1 MTAVALAVASA
12 LAAYSPADIPN
23 VHKANRTRYVSNPDG
38 VLSRQAEERLDSLLG
53 AVWQATSA
61 EVVVVAVDSIEGADI
76 DSFATELFSLWGIGK
91 KDNDN
96 GLLILIS
103 RGDRRATLR
112 TGYGLEGVL
121 PDAVCGRIIRG
132 DMAPRFREGDYD
144 GGTLAASR
152 SARCGR
158 RDPLALRQRFPASG
172 RRRGLFRACRLA
184 RHHGR
189 RNDPHIPRAL
199 PLANPLHA
207 AHAHP

>member
-12 LAAYSPADIPN
+12 LAAFSPADIPN

-121 PDAVCGRIIRG
+121 PDAVCGPVWP
-132 DMAPRFREGDYD
+132 A
-144 GGTLAASR
+144 R
-152 SARCGR
+152 SARATPTIPGVGPKKR
-158 RDPLALRQRFPASG
+158 TFQ
-172 RRRGLFRACRLA
+172 GLPT
-184 RHHGR
+184 GS
-189 RNDPHIPRAL
+189 PPW
-199 PLANPLHA
+199 PP
-207 AHAHP
+207 

>member
-132 DMAPRFREGDYD
+132 DMAPRFRERPMWP
-144 GGTLAASR
+144 AR
-152 SARCGR
+152 SARATPTIPGVGPKKR
-158 RDPLALRQRFPASG
+158 TFQ
-172 RRRGLFRACRLA
+172 GLPT
-184 RHHGR
+184 GS
-189 RNDPHIPRAL
+189 PPW
-199 PLANPLHA
+199 PP
-207 AHAHP
+207 